1 VAASETRLTALVH
14 DLQNDGRIDVA
25 AAAARHGTA
34 EMTIRRDLDQLV
46 RRGVA
51 RRVRGGAVSLL
62 ARGDEVPYWTRELEA
77 GPAKARIGQATAA
90 LLNDG
95 EAVGLD
101 GGSTAVQVA
110 RALADRR
117 LTVMTTSLQTAVAV
131 AEHGSVRLIV
141 AGGEIRPGELT
152 MNSPTA
158 VDAIAGMRFDVAVIA
173 ACGLAGATVTAYD
186 LGDAAA
192 KRALIDA
199 SARVIVIGDAT
210 KFKRTGMAVVCGADR
225 ADVLVTEG
233 DADPAALALWEHA
246 GVDVIGA

>member
-1 VAASETRLTALVH
+1 VSAPDSRLTALVH
-14 DLQNDGRIDVA
+14 ELQEVGSIDIA
-25 AAAARHGTA
+25 TAAARYGTA

-62 ARGDEVPYWTRELEA
+62 ARGDEIPYWMRQLEA
-77 GPAKARIGQATAA
+77 GQAKERIGEATAA
-90 LLNDG
+90 LLKDG

-117 LTVMTTSLQTAVAV
+117 LTVMTISLQTAVAV
-131 AEHGSVRLIV
+131 AEHASVRLIV
-141 AGGEIRPGELT
+141 AGGEVRAGELT
-152 MNSPTA
+152 MNSPAA

-173 ACGLAGATVTAYD
+173 ACGLAGAAVTAYD

-192 KRALIDA
+192 KRALIEA

-210 KFKRTGMAVVCGADR
+210 KFERTGMAVVCGADR
-225 ADVLVTEG
+225 ADVLVTDS
-233 DADPAALALWEHA
+233 DADPAMLAPWEDA
-246 GVDVIGA
+246 GVEVVRG